1 MKMSLTRILS
11 EIKLTV
17 KKLDDSK
24 LLPLFDAKAVD
35 QLNTVTLKVGLED
48 AKKRI
53 QGNFDSWKD
62 LTKNLNTLRSA
73 LVGANASTSV
83 TINGQTYTIAQAID
97 RRKNIESESAILT
110 VHERAL
116 AKMKSEI
123 AVRHD
128 QLITGFKTQIE
139 EKLKSASNTKL
150 SDDDLK
156 VLKRTFV
163 DAQEFEL
170 VDPVGLTDK
179 LLEMRKDLEAFKS
192 EVDIIL
198 TEANSTTQVE
208 VEIG

>member
-1 MKMSLTRILS
+1 MKMSLTRVLS

-17 KKLDDSK
+17 KKLEDSK
-24 LLPLFDAKAVD
+24 SLPLFDAKAVD

-53 QGNFDSWKD
+53 QGNFDSWKR
-62 LTKNLNTLRSA
+62 LTRNLNILRSA

-83 TINGQTYTIAQAID
+83 TINGQVYTIAQAID
-97 RRKNIESESAILT
+97 RRKNIESESAILA

-163 DAQEFEL
+163 DTQEFEL